1 MDSLLQ
7 KLVQFLQ
14 AVQDD
19 PRIGT
24 AHIAVYAALFELW
37 CKNEGKDPV
46 SFTRGEV
53 MKGAKIQSRST
64 YHNCMRV
71 LHDYGYIR
79 YTLAS
84 PGVGEYGFPGGWL
97 GRSVIYKID
106 YQPYAGALE
115 ANFQIKGSIF
125 FLSLCKYVKS
135 PSIRQF

>member
-24 AHIAVYAALFELW
+24 ARIAVFAALFELW

-79 YTLAS
+79 YIPSHHPVLGSMVFLEGGLAG
-84 PGVGEYGFPGGWL
+84 P
-97 GRSVIYKID
+97 
-106 YQPYAGALE
+106 
-115 ANFQIKGSIF
+115 
-125 FLSLCKYVKS
+125 
-135 PSIRQF
+135 